1 MGSSSRRSFQQAVR
15 KKRSSRT
22 NLDADGSITA
32 FAEAALA
39 ANTVPPQH
47 GELNQAAL
55 AAGANDAAGPT
66 GPNDAAAAADDS
78 DSDSGPPIATG
89 SPKQSALRSPRPASE
104 SQMN

>member
-1 MGSSSRRSFQQAVR
+1 VR

-47 GELNQAAL
+47 GELYQAAL
-55 AAGANDAAGPT
+55 AAGANDAAAAGPT
-66 GPNDAAAAADDS
+66 DPNDAAAAADDS
-78 DSDSGPPIATG
+78 DSDSGPPCATG
-89 SPKQSALRSPRPASE
+89 SPKQSALRSPRPASD